1 MTIVLQGLTSLVVVD
16 IMMILFATLPN
27 IFFQMVV
34 IADAFIYRAI
44 IINVILVICILFFSS
59 IELLVSF
66 FARNFKEGQ
75 ILSMPLM
82 ICIIAPF
89 YFEMIYQHNLTR
101 SILYYCVP
109 FLNIPH
115 LFSDIIQ
122 NRFSFLSLL
131 SFACINVVVN
141 VIITKI
147 IIVIMSKESSLNRR

>member
-1 MTIVLQGLTSLVVVD
+1 MHTFLQFD
-16 IMMILFATLPN
+16 
-27 IFFQMVV
+27 
-34 IADAFIYRAI
+34 RI
-44 IINVILVICILFFSS
+44 IGQ
-59 IELLVSF
+59 F

-147 IIVIMSKESSLNRR
+147 IIVIMSKGSSLNRRQRYEKVRTCYFDCFCSLFSCRLYDFLWYGQKTTRHFLCVGFIVVCGIN